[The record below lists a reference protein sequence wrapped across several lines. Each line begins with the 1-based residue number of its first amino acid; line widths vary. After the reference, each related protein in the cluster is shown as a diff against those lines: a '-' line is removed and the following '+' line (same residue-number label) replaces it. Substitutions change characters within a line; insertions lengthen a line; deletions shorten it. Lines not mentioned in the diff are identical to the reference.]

1 MKVTQPKSKPKTK
14 SKPGP
19 RSSADSK
26 PLSGDQ
32 RRWDPAWLE
41 QQYNNRARVPEHP
54 AIFARWDEASALARA
69 RLVCELDLSYGD
81 SPAERLDVFPA
92 AQPGSPVLV
101 FIHGG
106 WWRSLDKA
114 NHSFVAPAF
123 VNAGAAVVVPNYA
136 LCPSVGI
143 DTIALQMVRAL
154 VWTFRH
160 AERFGGDPTRIVV
173 AGHSAG
179 GHLATMMLCCD
190 WRSQGAD
197 LPAQLLRGGVSVSGL
212 HELDAVLQI
221 PSMKPDLRLTPG
233 LVRRLS
239 PSRFPAPAVPLE
251 AAVGADESEEFL
263 RQAHLIRQAWGDAVV
278 PHVDEVPGA
287 NHFTVLH
294 ALVDA
299 DQALYRRTLGLL
311 GLG

>member
-1 MKVTQPKSKPKTK
+1 MKVTPRQAKST
-14 SKPGP
+14 SKAP
-19 RSSADSK
+19 SSAK
-26 PLSGDQ
+26 SG
-32 RRWDPAWLE
+32 RGSRTWDPAWLDA
-41 QQYNNRARVPEHP
+41 QYNNRARVPEHP
-54 AIFARWDEASALARA
+54 AIFASWDEASALARS
-69 RLVCELDLSYGD
+69 RLTCELDVPYGD

-123 VNAGAAVVVPNYA
+123 VTAGAAVVVPNYA
-136 LCPSVGI
+136 LCPAVGI

-160 AERFGGDPTRIVV
+160 AERFGGDPSRIVV

-179 GHLATMMLCCD
+179 GHLAAMMLCCD

-197 LPAQLLRGGVSVSGL
+197 LPAQLLLGGVSVSGL
-212 HELDAVLQI
+212 HDLDAVQHI
-221 PSMKPDLRLTPG
+221 PYVKPDLRLTPA

-239 PSRFPAPAVPLE
+239 PSGFPAPSVPLE
-251 AAVGADESEEFL
+251 VAVGGDESEEFL
-263 RQAHLIRQAWGDAVV
+263 RHAQLIREAWGATAV
-278 PHVDEVPGA
+278 PHVDVVPGT
-287 NHFTVLH
+287 NHFNVLH

-299 DQALYRRTLGLL
+299 DQLLYARTLGLL